1 MVQAENLLRKCRLS
15 GYWYGMEIDHSD
27 PGEKQLAGGLHRIC
41 SARATLD
48 RILPIKH
55 EFGIT
60 RVANVTGLDRI
71 GLPVVLATRPN
82 SRSIAV
88 SQGKGMSLDQAK
100 VSAVMEALEIW
111 HAEHFDK
118 PLYFASY
125 LEIAERHEVID
136 INRLP
141 DIVDNRFTET
151 QRMLWAQATD
161 IMNGRSLLVPFE
173 MVHADYTRP
182 VQPGHGC
189 FPASTN
195 GLSSGNHVLEAIC
208 HGICEVIERDA
219 LAVWHHAAEPHRV
232 SRRLDPASIDD
243 AACQNALQKFEQA
256 GLECGVWDVTS
267 DVGIASFLCI
277 IREIGGVSGHLGLGS
292 GSHLDRAIALRRAL
306 TEAAQTRANYIT
318 GSRDDLLSEEYTPH
332 GLKAKNEAVEDLF
345 ATTPPRWQFNQ
356 APSQSN
362 DTLKA
367 DLDWLLARLRGVGIE
382 QVGVVDLSRA
392 EFAIPVVRVI
402 IPGLEAPHD
411 DPTYLAGP
419 RARYAGSGGVPA

>member
-1 MVQAENLLRKCRLS
+1 MVQAENLLRKCRFS
-15 GYWYGMEIDHSD
+15 GYWYDMEIDYSD
-27 PGEKQLAGGLHRIC
+27 LGKKQLAGGLHRIC

-82 SRSIAV
+82 SRSVAV

-161 IMNGRSLLVPFE
+161 IMNGRNLLVPFE

-219 LAVWHHAAEPHRV
+219 LAVWHHTSEPYRV

-243 AACQNALQKFEQA
+243 AACRNALQKFEQA
-256 GLECGVWDVTS
+256 GVECGVWDVTS

-277 IREIGGVSGHLGLGS
+277 IREIGGTSGHLGLGS

-318 GSRDDLLSEEYTPH
+318 GSRDDLLLEEYTPH
-332 GLKAKNEAVEDLF
+332 GLSAKNKAVEDLF
-345 ATTPPRWQFNQ
+345 AAIPPRWQFNQ

-392 EFAIPVVRVI
+392 EFEIPVVRVI

-411 DPTYLAGP
+411 DATYLAGP
-419 RARYAGSGGVPA
+419 RARHADSGGAPT